1 MGRRNNTA
9 LRIALASVLIIGG
22 NGANAK
28 SAESEIRLIWR
39 LAPTDKAG
47 SKKSGLACFPN
58 GALLWREI
66 AHPDSQLLHSRLRAV
81 LESRGVRNA
90 SVDGEVTSLKAM
102 ICSPWLGMG
111 AKPKSE
117 IKLSIRWAIQSDSGT
132 SYSASVE
139 TSVARKEFDLRN
151 DPALLLEAAEAS
163 LQKALPE
170 ARPQTEPFHP
180 QG

>member
-1 MGRRNNTA
+1 MGRWSNTA
-9 LRIALASVLIIGG
+9 FRITLASVLMIGS

-28 SAESEIRLIWR
+28 SAESEVRLIWR

-47 SKKSGLACFPN
+47 SEKSGLACFPN

-66 AHPDSQLLHSRLRAV
+66 AQPDSQLLHSRLLAV
-81 LESRGVRNA
+81 LESRGVGNA
-90 SVDGEVTSLKAM
+90 SVGGEVTSLKAM

-117 IKLSIRWAIQSDSGT
+117 IKLSVRWTIRSDSGT
-132 SYSASVE
+132 SHSASVE
-139 TSVARKEFDLRN
+139 TSVARKEFDLRI
-151 DPALLLEAAEAS
+151 DPALLLEAVETS

-170 ARPQTEPFHP
+170 A
-180 QG
+180 